1 MNWIPISQLS
11 DDTKIWSGIIVR
23 LYNVGLNVSDK
34 SKDYYEYLI
43 SEIYGNYEY
52 LQLTC
57 ISQGEA
63 GNIICILK
71 KDSPNHYST
80 GKELKR
86 MMNIE
91 NTFIDID
98 SI

>member
-11 DDTKIWSGIIVR
+11 DDTKIWSGIVVR
-23 LYNVGLNVSDK
+23 LYNIGLNVSDK

-43 SEIYGNYEY
+43 SEIYGNHKY

-57 ISQGEA
+57 LSQGKA
-63 GNIICILK
+63 GNIICVLK
-71 KDSPNHYST
+71 KDLPNHYAL

-86 MMNIE
+86 MMDME
-91 NTFIDID
+91 NTFLDID